1 MNNSDLLTIFF
12 IILGSLM
19 YTIGKIWAIVSFILY
34 LTKDT
39 LFDWTSIIVLGSGI
53 LITVVVYLI
62 FIKNNL

>member
-19 YTIGKIWAIVSFILY
+19 YATGKIWAIVSFILY

-53 LITVVVYLI
+53 LITVVAYLI